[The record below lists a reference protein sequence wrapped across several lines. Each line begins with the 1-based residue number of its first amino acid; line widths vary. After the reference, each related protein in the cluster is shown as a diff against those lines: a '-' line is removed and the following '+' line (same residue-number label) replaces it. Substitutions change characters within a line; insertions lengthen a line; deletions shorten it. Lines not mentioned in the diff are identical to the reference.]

1 MQTERE
7 SSLLR
12 WLRQLLPTANTASYA
27 EQCRA
32 SAAAL
37 AGLGL
42 AAWLSVLWVGPAGLW
57 LVAPMG
63 ASAVLLFCLPGSPL
77 AQPWPVIAGNCVSA
91 LVGVACVKLF
101 GAGLWSA
108 PLAGG
113 LAIAAMFALRCLHPP
128 GGAVALTAVLAGP
141 GVHALGFTF
150 ALLPVA
156 LNSALMVGAALLIN
170 NLTGRRY
177 PHSQRSVLENQHA
190 TLDTAPTARLG
201 FQREDLDQVLSHYD
215 QVLDVSRDD
224 LEQIILATETHAY
237 ERRFGVI
244 TCGAIMSKDVITAE
258 YATELGEAWRA
269 MRYHH
274 VHAMPVLNRAR
285 RVIGMVAQSDFLRYS
300 DLDDFRTLGARLS
313 NLLRRGSKHRHT
325 HSDKPEVVG
334 QIMTEAVKGAYVDTP
349 IVELVPLMA
358 NSGLHHIPVVDREDR
373 FAGIVTQ
380 SDVIA
385 ALYQSR
391 LSELAPDP
399 VSRRPPAAPA
409 AAPVRPR

>member
-1 MQTERE
+1 MPT
-7 SSLLR
+7 SHLSLL
-12 WLRQLLPTANTASYA
+12 QKLLPPPHSAGPV
-27 EQCRA
+27 EQLRA
-32 SAAAL
+32 SACALAAL
-37 AGLGL
+37 AMT
-42 AAWLSVLWVGPAGLW
+42 AWLCVLIAGDGGLW

-77 AQPWPVIAGNCVSA
+77 AQPWSVIGGNTVSA
-91 LVGVACVKLF
+91 LVGVACVQLL
-101 GAGLWSA
+101 GAQLWTG
-108 PLAGG
+108 PLAVG
-113 LAIAAMFALRCLHPP
+113 LAIIAMFALRCLHPP
-128 GGAVALTAVLAGP
+128 GGAVALTAVLSDAA
-141 GVHALGFTF
+141 VHAMGFQF
-150 ALLPVA
+150 ALWPVA
-156 LNSALMVGAALLIN
+156 LNSALMVFAALLVN

-177 PHSQRSVLENQHA
+177 PHAQRSPLENQHA
-190 TLDTAPTARLG
+190 TADEAPTARLG
-201 FQREDLDQVLSHYD
+201 FQRADLDAVLEQYG

-224 LEQIILATETHAY
+224 LEDIILATEAHAY

-244 TCGAIMSKDVITAE
+244 TCGSIMSKDVVAAE
-258 YATELGEAWRA
+258 FSTELGEAWRT

-300 DLDDFRTLGARLS
+300 DLDDFRTLGARLRK
-313 NLLRRGSKHRHT
+313 LIERTGLT

-334 QIMTEAVKGAYVDTP
+334 QIMTAPVTGAYVDTP

-358 NSGLHHIPVVDREDR
+358 NSGLHHIPVLDREQR

-391 LSELAPDP
+391 LSE
-399 VSRRPPAAPA
+399 PA
-409 AAPVRPR
+409 AAWVELAPAKF

>member
-1 MQTERE
+1 M
-7 SSLLR
+7 SSSPLSLL
-12 WLRQLLPTANTASYA
+12 QKLLPPANTAGHL
-27 EQCRA
+27 EQLRA
-32 SAAAL
+32 SACALAAL
-37 AGLGL
+37 ALT
-42 AAWLSVLWVGPAGLW
+42 AWLSVLMAGSGGIW

-77 AQPWPVIAGNCVSA
+77 AQPWSVIGGNTVSA
-91 LVGVACVKLF
+91 LVGIACFQALGPHLWTGPVAV
-101 GAGLWSA
+101 A
-108 PLAGG
+108 
-113 LAIAAMFALRCLHPP
+113 LAIFAMFSLRCLHPP
-128 GGAVALTAVLAGP
+128 GGAVALTAVLADAT
-141 GVHALGFTF
+141 VHAMGFQF

-156 LNSALMVGAALLIN
+156 FNSVLMVGAALLVN

-177 PHSQRSVLENQHA
+177 PHAQRSPLENQHA
-190 TLDTAPTARLG
+190 TADEVPTARLG
-201 FQREDLDQVLSHYD
+201 FQREDLDAVLAQYG

-224 LEQIILATETHAY
+224 LENIILATEAHAY

-244 TCGAIMSKDVITAE
+244 TCGAIMSKDVITVE
-258 YATELGEAWRA
+258 FATELGEAWRT

-274 VHAMPVLNRAR
+274 LHAMPVLNRAR

-300 DLDDFRTLGARLS
+300 DLDDFRTLGARLRK
-313 NLLRRGSKHRHT
+313 LIKRTGQT

-334 QIMTEAVKGAYVDTP
+334 QIMTQAVQGAYIDTP

-358 NSGLHHIPVVDREDR
+358 NSGLHHIPVLDREQR

-391 LSELAPDP
+391 LSE
-399 VSRRPPAAPA
+399 PA
-409 AAPVRPR
+409 AA

>member
-141 GVHALGFTF
+141 SVHALGFTF

-177 PHSQRSVLENQHA
+177 PHAQRSVLENQHA

-201 FQREDLDQVLSHYD
+201 FQREDLDEVLKRYD

-237 ERRFGVI
+237 ARRFGVI

-285 RVIGMVAQSDFLRYS
+285 RVIGMVAQSDFLSYS
-300 DLDDFRTLGARLS
+300 DLDDFRTLGARLR
-313 NLLRRGSKHRHT
+313 NLLRRTRHT

-349 IVELVPLMA
+349 IVDLVPLMA
-358 NSGLHHIPVVDREDR
+358 NSGLHHIPVSDREDR

-391 LSELAPDP
+391 LSELAPP
-399 VSRRPPAAPA
+399 GKRASAPN
-409 AAPVRPR
+409 

>member
-1 MQTERE
+1 MPAEIP
-7 SSLLR
+7 SLLR
-12 WLRQLLPTANTASYA
+12 RLLPPQNTAGRT
-27 EQCRA
+27 EQLRA
-32 SAAAL
+32 SAGALAAL
-37 AGLGL
+37 ALT
-42 AAWLSVLWVGPAGLW
+42 AWISVQWVGAAGVW
-57 LVAPMG
+57 LIAPMG

-77 AQPWPVIAGNCVSA
+77 AQPWSVIGGNVVSA
-91 LVGVACVKLF
+91 LVGIACVKLF

-113 LAIAAMFALRCLHPP
+113 LAVAAMFALRCLHPP

-141 GVHALGFTF
+141 AVHALGFQF

-156 LNSALMVGAALLIN
+156 LNSVLMVGAALFLN

-177 PHSQRSVLENQHA
+177 PHAQRSPLENQHA
-190 TLDTAPTARLG
+190 TLDAAPTARLG
-201 FQREDLDQVLSHYD
+201 FHREDLDAVLKEYG
-215 QVLDVSRDD
+215 QVLDVARDD
-224 LEQIILATETHAY
+224 LENIILATEAHAY
-237 ERRFGVI
+237 ERRFGVV

-258 YATELGEAWRA
+258 FATELGQAWRA

-300 DLDDFRTLGARLS
+300 DLDDFRTLGARLRK
-313 NLLRRGSKHRHT
+313 LIQRTGQT

-334 QIMTEAVKGAYVDTP
+334 QIMTAPVQGAYIDTP

-358 NSGLHHIPVVDREDR
+358 NSGLHHIPVLDREHR

-380 SDVIA
+380 SDVMA
-385 ALYQSR
+385 ALVQSR
-391 LSELAPDP
+391 LAEPGP
-399 VSRRPPAAPA
+399 SRAA
-409 AAPVRPR
+409 

>member
-7 SSLLR
+7 PGLLR
-12 WLRQLLPTANTASYA
+12 WLRQLLPPANTASYA
-27 EQCRA
+27 EQLRA
-32 SAAAL
+32 SAGAL
-37 AGLGL
+37 SALGL
-42 AAWLSVLWVGPAGLW
+42 TAWLSVLWVGPAGLW

-91 LVGVACVKLF
+91 LVGIACVKLF

-113 LAIAAMFALRCLHPP
+113 LAIGAMFSLRCLHPP

-141 GVHALGFTF
+141 DVHALGFTF
-150 ALLPVA
+150 ALMPVA

-170 NLTGRRY
+170 NLSGRRY
-177 PHSQRSVLENQHA
+177 PHSQRSLLENQHA
-190 TLDTAPTARLG
+190 TLDAAPTARLG
-201 FQREDLDQVLSHYD
+201 FQREDLEEVLKHYG
-215 QVLDVSRDD
+215 QVLDVSLDD

-274 VHAMPVLNRAR
+274 VHAMPVLNRTR
-285 RVIGMVAQSDFLRYS
+285 RVIGIVAQSDFLRYS
-300 DLDDFRTLGARLS
+300 DLDDFRTLGARLRK
-313 NLLRRGSKHRHT
+313 LLRRTRHT
-325 HSDKPEVVG
+325 HSSKPEVVG

-391 LSELAPDP
+391 LSELAPAS
-399 VSRRPPAAPA
+399 VRRPPPAAPVPA
-409 AAPVRPR
+409 AGPARPG